1 MSDNKNHTYIIAEAG
16 VNHNGDINLAYKLI
30 DAAKEVGVDCIKFQT
45 FKTEN
50 LVTKTAKK
58 AEYQV
63 ENTKNNDSQFA
74 MLKKL
79 ELSYDDFKSLKEYCD
94 KIDIEFMSTPFDND
108 SVNLLEK
115 LNMKTY
121 KISSGDITNKPFL
134 EYVASK
140 NKPIILSTGMCTMDE
155 VQEAVSWIEKAG
167 NKQITLLHC
176 TSNYP
181 TPYSD
186 VNMNAMITLDK
197 AFPYPTGY
205 SDHTKGIIIPIMA
218 VSMGATVIEKHFT
231 LDKNMEGPD
240 HKASLDVNELR
251 EMVKAIRD
259 IESAK
264 GSGEKQPAESE
275 LSTREVARKS
285 IVAARE
291 IKKGHVITREDICL
305 KRPGDGILPKEID
318 KIIGKTAVTNIS
330 EDMKLT
336 IDMLE

>member
-30 DAAKEVGVDCIKFQT
+30 DAAKDCGVDCVKFQT

-50 LVTKTAKK
+50 LVTKAAKK
-58 AEYQV
+58 ADYQV

-108 SVNLLEK
+108 SVDLLEK

-155 VQEAVSWIEKAG
+155 VQEAVAWIEKTG

-186 VNMNAMITLDK
+186 VNMNAMITLDN

-264 GSGEKQPAESE
+264 GSWEKQPAESE

-291 IKKGHVITREDICL
+291 IKKGHVITREDLCL

-318 KIIGKTAVTNIS
+318 KIIGKTAITNIG

-336 IDMLE
+336 IEMFE